1 MDSNFRFRAK
11 MGGSDITSAHV
22 PRQAGA
28 DQTEAFFPVSKPRI
42 AVITATQAEV
52 VRDQRG
58 RSACDLRLHVDAR
71 DKAPSAAY
79 RRDGDHPAVQ
89 SKQAVR
95 HPERAD
101 EVEANLRRIIDA
113 IKDGSFQRL
122 IDAEDTLQIQQG
134 HFNLPITD
142 SGIVLLKKM
151 NRWVRLK
158 IPLLFADVDIA
169 TIIDDVLAKGFPKVN
184 G

>member
-28 DQTEAFFPVSKPRI
+28 DQTGAFFPVSKPRI

-95 HPERAD
+95 HPERAE

-122 IDAEDTLQIQQG
+122 IDAENTLRIRVG
-134 HFNLPITD
+134 L
-142 SGIVLLKKM
+142 M
-151 NRWVRLK
+151 NRDGEDARRR
-158 IPLLFADVDIA
+158 
-169 TIIDDVLAKGFPKVN
+169 
-184 G
+184 